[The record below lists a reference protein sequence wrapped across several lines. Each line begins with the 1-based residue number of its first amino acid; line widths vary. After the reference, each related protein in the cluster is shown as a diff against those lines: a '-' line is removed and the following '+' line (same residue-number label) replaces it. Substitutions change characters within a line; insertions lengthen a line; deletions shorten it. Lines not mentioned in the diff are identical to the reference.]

1 MMPRGVKKLPISN
14 MKYVG
19 MGPKMIRH
27 IMKKKNV
34 DSLQTLMANAK
45 ELGIKNHSLCYEY
58 GYYENQKEELLDGIE
73 IAGVATYLS
82 ETTEA
87 NHNLFI

>member
-1 MMPRGVKKLPISN
+1 MLVSKD
-14 MKYVG
+14 
-19 MGPKMIRH
+19 
-27 IMKKKNV
+27 IM
-34 DSLQTLMANAK
+34 
-45 ELGIKNHSLCYEY
+45 GIK
-58 GYYENQKEELLDGIE
+58 KEELLDGIE